1 LLLLLFACVPLG
13 YFQIKPYLTHR
24 SPIEVRV
31 RDSSGKPRAA
41 VEISYREFTFAPLIP
56 IPFGPARSIEKDGV
70 VVTDAEGFAR
80 FGIRFDAYVLAVRQN
95 GNKLIVHHTTT
106 KTWNGYTTTSK
117 TIEGAGIAQWS
128 PALNSNQLQSTEIFL
143 ADPTASKP

>member
-1 LLLLLFACVPLG
+1 MLLLFACVPLG

-56 IPFGPARSIEKDGV
+56 LIPFGPARSIEKDGV
-70 VVTDAEGFAR
+70 VVTDSEGFAR

-95 GNKLIVHHTTT
+95 GNKLAVHHTLT
-106 KTWNGYTTTSK
+106 KKWIGGGDTS
-117 TIEGAGIAQWS
+117 TSEGGTLQWS
-128 PALNSNQLQSTEIFL
+128 PAPTSTQLQTTEIFL
-143 ADPTASKP
+143 AEPSIYKP